1 VTRVAS
7 SRKRFERTTFIAAPV
22 ARVFEFFAA
31 PENLG
36 RITPARMRF
45 RILEGPARNLRQ
57 DDRIR
62 YAMRVFGLPIRWT
75 TRITVWRDGEVFA
88 DLQERGPYRHW
99 LHTHTFRE
107 VPGGVEMH
115 DSVEYELP
123 FGLLGD
129 LVAGR
134 LVARQLEQIFDHRAR
149 VIGEVFP
156 SPK

>member
-1 VTRVAS
+1 VT
-7 SRKRFERTTFIAAPV
+7 RFERTTIIAAPV

-31 PENLG
+31 PGNLA
-36 RITPARMRF
+36 RITPPEMHF
-45 RILEGPARNLRQ
+45 RIVDGPARNLREG
-57 DDRIR
+57 DRIR
-62 YAMRVFGLPIRWT
+62 YALRVFGLPVRWT
-75 TRITVWRDGEVFA
+75 TLITTWRDGEVFA

-115 DSVEYELP
+115 DCVEYELP
-123 FGLLGD
+123 FGLLGR

-134 LVARQLEQIFDHRAR
+134 LVARQLERIFAHRAK

-156 SPK
+156 APE